1 MGVQTD
7 QPAGQ
12 TRTRKSAATREKI
25 MAAATELMVERR
37 GTGFQLVEVSER
49 CGMSKGSLYYYFA
62 DKGALVQAVFNRA
75 LEDLVADI
83 EAIVAQAPS
92 ARAAILGLVEAVS
105 RAMRPASPL
114 TLALA
119 HGIWDVEHE
128 VLPHVKEHL
137 ERIIAILEAQLERAK
152 GEGIVRA
159 DTRCH
164 FVAVAVIGAFAI
176 TEYAD
181 SGTDDAEDTE
191 AFVRG
196 VLDMI
201 FHGIGVEA

>member
-1 MGVQTD
+1 MGD
-7 QPAGQ
+7 QAERLAGQ

-37 GTGFQLVEVSER
+37 GTGFQLIEVSER

-62 DKGALVQAVFNRA
+62 DKGALVRAVFDRA

-83 EAIVAQAPS
+83 EASVAQAPS
-92 ARAAILGLVEAVS
+92 ARAAILGFVEVVS
-105 RAMRPASPL
+105 RAMRPGSPL
-114 TLALA
+114 ALALA

-137 ERIIAILEAQLERAK
+137 ERIIEILEAQLERAK
-152 GEGIVRA
+152 GEGVVRTDA
-159 DTRCH
+159 NCH
-164 FVAVAVIGAFAI
+164 LVAVAVIGAFAI

-181 SGTDDAEDTE
+181 AGTDDAEDTE
-191 AFVRG
+191 AFVHD

-201 FHGIGVEA
+201 IHGIGAEA